1 MTGPKALGRAG
12 AYSLELAT
20 PALCQSLGAISGES
34 GPLSR
39 AAGLCTQ
46 NLSLSLPSDQPHSAA
61 PHRGLAPPC
70 RTHGPRL
77 PRPC

>member
-1 MTGPKALGRAG
+1 MALGRAG

-20 PALCQSLGAISGES
+20 PVLCQTLGAISGES

-46 NLSLSLPSDQPHSAA
+46 NLSSFVSPVTSLT
-61 PHRGLAPPC
+61 LL
-70 RTHGPRL
+70 L
-77 PRPC
+77 PTEA